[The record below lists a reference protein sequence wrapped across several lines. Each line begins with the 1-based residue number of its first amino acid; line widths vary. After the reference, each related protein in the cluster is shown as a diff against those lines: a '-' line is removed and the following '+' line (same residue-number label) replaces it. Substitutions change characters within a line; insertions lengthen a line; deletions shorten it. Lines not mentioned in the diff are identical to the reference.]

1 VKIEL
6 FPEDMLLEF
15 ARGRLRVEA
24 NPAVK
29 GMVHLEHLP
38 AQIEFSEEFPQ
49 KWQKIVEPAVKRFIA
64 STFGLRK
71 FLFDVDGYTKR
82 FSAADPQFWENVDL
96 KFSQRAAERLYE
108 QMVFPV
114 HKIEPLYHL
123 VLPADAILVSI
134 FQWNFT
140 RFSFAWLLKNSASW
154 LVKAVFISWQ
164 AGSMTELPWQHL
176 LEYPEKVEL
185 PLRDYLVEKT
195 AEYLAFCSTLLRQR
209 LKVTEVL
216 PGYYDPELV
225 GGVRSH
231 FLDSAR
237 FTENT
242 FNYINR
248 MIKSTRN
255 AVAYWTGEGTV
266 NIDDEKFVAGSLKTF
281 GFEHE
286 AAIFERLLGMYIDT
300 VDTREAIHESILRD
314 QTTA

>member
-1 VKIEL
+1 MKIEL

-15 ARGRLRVEA
+15 ARGRLRVET

-29 GMVHLEHLP
+29 GMAHLEHLP
-38 AQIEFSEEFPQ
+38 DKIEFSEEFPQ
-49 KWQKIVEPAVKRFIA
+49 KWQEIAEPAVKRFIA

-96 KFSQRAAERLYE
+96 KFSHRAAERLYE
-108 QMVFPV
+108 QMVFPI
-114 HKIEPLYHL
+114 HKKEPLYHL

-154 LVKAVFISWQ
+154 LVKAVFVSWQ
-164 AGSMTELPWQHL
+164 TGNMNDLPWQHL

-195 AEYLAFCSTLLRQR
+195 AEYLAFCSMMLRQR
-209 LKVTEVL
+209 LQIKESVSRF
-216 PGYYDPELV
+216 YDAELV
-225 GGVRSH
+225 GGVRSP

-237 FTENT
+237 FGEST
-242 FNYINR
+242 FNYINK
-248 MIKSTRN
+248 MIKNTRT

-286 AAIFERLLGMYIDT
+286 AAAFESLLNMYIET
-300 VDTREAIHESILRD
+300 VDTREAIHESILRN
-314 QTTA
+314 QTSA